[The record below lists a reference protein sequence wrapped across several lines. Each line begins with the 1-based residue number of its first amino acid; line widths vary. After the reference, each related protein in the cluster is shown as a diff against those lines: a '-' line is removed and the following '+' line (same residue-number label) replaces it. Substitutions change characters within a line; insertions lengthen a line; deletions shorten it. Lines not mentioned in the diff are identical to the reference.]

1 MNRRE
6 RKKEETRLK
15 LISVAMD
22 LFKKK
27 GFQNTTMEEIAE
39 IGDVSKGTLYNYYQ
53 DKETIL
59 CAYFQRI
66 FKDKRL
72 EIIEALN
79 RHKTIEEK
87 LNSLLD
93 MSKKVMGEDLELS
106 TIYFKHRLHTFFDN
120 NSVNNLQRSSR
131 EELLLELITEA
142 QEKKEIRNDIPASV
156 IARTFQFLSLNYFIT
171 STYDKASGDEEILKE
186 HLMKMFLKGAK
197 L

>member
-72 EIIEALN
+72 EIVEALN
-79 RHKTIEEK
+79 KHKTIEGK
-87 LNSLLD
+87 LSSLLD
-93 MSKKVMGEDLELS
+93 MSKEVMGEDLGLS
-106 TIYFKHRLHTFFDN
+106 TIYFKHRLQTFFDN
-120 NSVNNLQRSSR
+120 NSVYNLQRSSR

-171 STYDKASGDEEILKE
+171 STYDKASGNKKNFKE
-186 HLMKMFLKGAK
+186 HLMEMFLNGVK